1 MDNNTA
7 LVKDFL
13 DNLDIGAT
21 TKKDYTVKLNKLSK
35 EVKLNDTED
44 NLATFFNKIANP
56 NTRSNK
62 IFVVIRMRRYHKMPT
77 SQLEDMRGDLKKEI
91 VVHRKQKAKQN
102 VESLVSYQDL
112 VKELDTKTGRD
123 YYMNYMYVNHGVRN
137 KDINVKIV
145 HKTPKETPTENTMV
159 FNPKLKKPLIKL
171 HIVDYKTADT
181 YGDKYFE
188 IKDQRLYDEIKNLSL
203 KNNDYMFATR
213 DGKKV
218 NVNYMNVLATKNSL
232 FKYGEGRIAKIL
244 IKHLLDTQQ
253 FDKIDTLSK
262 QRGTSLGTL
271 YTSYNIMDNK

>member
-1 MDNNTA
+1 MENNA
-7 LVKDFL
+7 ELVQTFL
-13 DNLDIGAT
+13 DELDLGAT

-35 EVKLNDTED
+35 QIKLDDTED
-44 NLATFFNKIANP
+44 NLATFFNKIENP

-62 IFVVIRMRRYHKMPT
+62 IFVVIRLRRHFKMTT
-77 SQLEDMRGDLKKEI
+77 SLLEDMRTDIKKQI
-91 VVHRKQKAKQN
+91 VIHRKQKAKDN
-102 VESLVSYQDL
+102 IESLVTYEKLLQ
-112 VKELDTKTGRD
+112 ELNTMTGRN
-123 YYMNYMYVNHGVRN
+123 YYMNYMYAKHGVRN

-145 HKTPKETPTENTMV
+145 HKTPKQDPTENTMV
-159 FNPKLKKPLIKL
+159 FNPKLKNPLIKMY
-171 HIVDYKTADT
+171 IVDYKTADT

-188 IKDQRLYDEIKNLSL
+188 IKDQRLYDEINSLSL

-232 FKYGEGRIAKIL
+232 FRYGEGRIAKIY

-253 FDKIDTLSK
+253 FDKIDMLSK

>member
-1 MDNNTA
+1 MENNRE
-7 LVKDFL
+7 LVKTFL
-13 DNLDIGAT
+13 DEIDVGAT

-35 EVKLNDTED
+35 EIKLDDTED
-44 NLATFFNKIANP
+44 NLATFFNKIENP

-62 IFVVIRMRRYHKMPT
+62 IFVVIRLRRHFKMPT
-77 SQLEDMRGDLKKEI
+77 SLLEDMRGDLKKEI
-91 VVHRKQKAKQN
+91 VIHRKQKAKDN
-102 VESLVSYQDL
+102 LESLVSYEEL
-112 VKELDTKTGRD
+112 LKELDTKTGRD
-123 YYMNYMYVNHGVRN
+123 YYMNHMYVKHGVRN

-145 HKTPKETPTENTMV
+145 HKTPKQDPTENTMV

-171 HIVDYKTADT
+171 YIVDYKTANT

-188 IKDQRLYDEIKNLSL
+188 IKDKRLYDEIKSLSL

-213 DGKKV
+213 DGQKV

-232 FKYGEGRIAKIL
+232 FKYGEGRIAKIY
-244 IKHLLDTQQ
+244 IKHLLNSEQY
-253 FDKIDTLSK
+253 DKIDTLSK